1 MWGNKNKVF
10 RNWSERDLGPE
21 LKKQFSNQ
29 IESCGIYNPHFSP
42 KKISTDQTVFF
53 FFFLST
59 VQIHPAVS
67 HWSSFLLAP
76 TLCPAVQTNIYR
88 KGLFFKADTAGCLQN
103 GLFSAYFSKLKIM
116 CYIAISLVAT
126 GLHFLPVRAL
136 GHDWWLRC
144 KQTCK
149 RHFLENCFKGADLA
163 ERWVSSLPYLLPNCS
178 LDFSCDGWNSCSCIG
193 QSCYFGDGYHPS
205 SGWPTSS
212 FVPVGEKNQV
222 YLAKVMVVLV
232 FCNAHPN

>member
-116 CYIAISLVAT
+116 CYIAISLVLQDCISYPSVLLVMT
-126 GLHFLPVRAL
+126 GGWDASRPVRGISWKTAL
-136 GHDWWLRC
+136 KEL
-144 KQTCK
+144 
-149 RHFLENCFKGADLA
+149 
-163 ERWVSSLPYLLPNCS
+163 
-178 LDFSCDGWNSCSCIG
+178 I
-193 QSCYFGDGYHPS
+193 
-205 SGWPTSS
+205 
-212 FVPVGEKNQV
+212 
-222 YLAKVMVVLV
+222 
-232 FCNAHPN
+232 